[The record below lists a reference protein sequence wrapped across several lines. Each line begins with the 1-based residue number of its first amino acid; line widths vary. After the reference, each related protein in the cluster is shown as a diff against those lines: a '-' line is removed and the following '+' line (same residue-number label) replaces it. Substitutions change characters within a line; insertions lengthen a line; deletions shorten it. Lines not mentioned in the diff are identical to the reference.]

1 MKANSA
7 ANSPSPRRAIVGK
20 TAAST
25 QPRSA
30 PALLHSPRMKNA
42 NNIWGV
48 VAAAGVGARMG
59 GDFDRPKQYLPLGP
73 RRVID
78 HALLALCE
86 RRAVRGVV
94 VGIRDGDR
102 WWRAQP
108 FAHAKLLAVS
118 RGGESRA
125 RTVLNALRRLLK
137 PDGPAAAGDWVLVH
151 DAARPCV
158 AARDIERL
166 IAAARA
172 HGHGAALALPVTDAL
187 KRVSDGVIE
196 AAVEN
201 GDYWRAATPQMF
213 RCGALAAAL
222 QDGIDAGR
230 APADEAAAMACAGV
244 HAAAVAG
251 HPANLKITVA
261 ADLELAAGYLS
272 YRAGAET
279 ETETAR
285 ERRSA

>member
-1 MKANSA
+1 
-7 ANSPSPRRAIVGK
+7 
-20 TAAST
+20 
-25 QPRSA
+25 
-30 PALLHSPRMKNA
+30 MKNP

-86 RRAVRGVV
+86 RRAVSGVV

-158 AARDIERL
+158 AARDIESL

-201 GDYWRAATPQMF
+201 GDYWRAVTPQMF
-213 RCGALAAAL
+213 RCGALAGAL
-222 QDGIDAGR
+222 QDGLDAGR

-244 HAAAVAG
+244 HAVAVAG

-261 ADLELAAGYLS
+261 ADLELATRYLS
-272 YRAGAET
+272 CRAGAET
-279 ETETAR
+279 ETETETAR
-285 ERRSA
+285 GRRSA